1 MSEFIAAV
9 IEALFVH
16 FERCNCPGCGGSG
29 WATLKGP
36 YRGQG
41 SYDMVCDECGGQS
54 AVADTSFF
62 VRGKIGA

>member
-1 MSEFIAAV
+1 MSEFIAEL

-29 WATLKGP
+29 WALKGS
-36 YRGQG
+36 YCGEG
-41 SYDMVCDECGGQS
+41 SYDMICDECGGQS
-54 AVADTSFF
+54 AVADRSFF